1 MAEKKQ
7 AAKADKGTAKK
18 APKAPA
24 ALTTVPEWASST
36 AIAKL
41 LGKTVRRVQ
50 QYTQDGVLETEIP
63 PGGGARKYRTC
74 ETVQRYI
81 AYTEQKAQEAG
92 ADSSTA
98 ELNLRKLKAEVELKE
113 SQGQLHRLKTEIAEG
128 KYIPA
133 EQATEELTEFIATFR
148 QFAMAIPTRV
158 AGTMAAY
165 IDTGTARA
173 TEKAL
178 RKEVEAMLAAFVD
191 GAVVESNDPEGAE

>member
-7 AAKADKGTAKK
+7 AAKVDKGAAKK
-18 APKAPA
+18 AAKAPA

-41 LGKTVRRVQ
+41 LDKSVRRIQ
-50 QYTQDGVLETEIP
+50 QLTQDGVLETEIP

-113 SQGQLHRLKTEIAEG
+113 SQGQLHKLKTAIAEG
-128 KYIPA
+128 KYIKA
-133 EQATEELTEFIATFR
+133 EEATRDLTDFMAMFKK
-148 QFAMAIPTRV
+148 FAMNIPPRAV
-158 AGTMAAY
+158 KSIAGYA
-165 IDTGTARA
+165 DPQTARA
-173 TEKAL
+173 MERAM
-178 RKEVEAMLAAFVD
+178 RKELEDMLAVFVD
-191 GAVVESNDPEGAE
+191 AAEIGPEEAEP

>member
-7 AAKADKGTAKK
+7 AAKADKGAAKK
-18 APKAPA
+18 AAKAPA

-50 QYTQDGVLETEIP
+50 QLTQDGVLETEIP

-74 ETVQRYI
+74 ETVQQYI

-165 IDTGTARA
+165 TDTGTARA